1 MGSVLQR
8 RRRTRVGPL
17 VALVAA
23 TGLALAGC
31 AGEYGPTADPA
42 PDPQPAP
49 AAPVEP
55 GGGDGVAG
63 EEVVVWTGGVC
74 QALIPVVETLR
85 TPPQIDVTD
94 PAAAQRVYSSYLGEA
109 QAKADQALQE
119 VTAAG
124 APPLAAGEQLGQA
137 VQQQVAD
144 LRQDV
149 TEARAQLDRADP
161 GNPVAIGQAV
171 AAAGNVL
178 GSAGSNV
185 QAIGA
190 LTS

>member
-1 MGSVLQR
+1 M
-8 RRRTRVGPL
+8 
-17 VALVAA
+17 
-23 TGLALAGC
+23 
-31 AGEYGPTADPA
+31 
-42 PDPQPAP
+42 
-49 AAPVEP
+49 
-55 GGGDGVAG
+55 
-63 EEVVVWTGGVC
+63 
-74 QALIPVVETLR
+74 
-85 TPPQIDVTD
+85 
-94 PAAAQRVYSSYLGEA
+94 
-109 QAKADQALQE
+109 
-119 VTAAG
+119 TAAG